1 MGRMKDY
8 QGKQGR
14 LQGKEGSQPWE
25 GRKSKKGRKE
35 DYQEKEFFQAGGV
48 YDDGQDGMMM
58 DEDWAQDDVERD
70 GDTPSQDEEGHVEVS

>member
-1 MGRMKDY
+1 M
-8 QGKQGR
+8 
-14 LQGKEGSQPWE
+14 
-25 GRKSKKGRKE
+25 
-35 DYQEKEFFQAGGV
+35 